1 MLFILEHP
9 NCKLFVTHGG
19 VHGLLEAIDAG
30 IPMIGFP
37 VFGDQFQNLKISQ
50 DNGIAIMSNIFTLTE
65 ESFRKDIELI
75 LSDQK

>member
-9 NCKLFVTHGG
+9 NCKLFITHGG
-19 VHGLLEAIDAG
+19 VHGLLETIDAG

-37 VFGDQFQNLKISQ
+37 VFGDQFQNIKISQ

-65 ESFRKDIELI
+65 ESFRKDVELI

>member
-1 MLFILEHP
+1 MLFVLEHP
-9 NCKLFVTHGG
+9 NCKLFITHGG
-19 VHGLLEAIDAG
+19 FHGLLETIDAG

-37 VFGDQFQNLKISQ
+37 VFGDQFQNIKISQ
-50 DNGIAIMSNIFTLTE
+50 DNGIAIMSNIFELTE

>member
-1 MLFILEHP
+1 MLFILEHS